1 MINATALYYKY
12 SKALYTNSRIMYI
25 GKFKNPTRKSRE
37 NKKRMLRITVN
48 SKFNVAH
55 QSGQKS
61 SGEY

>member
-12 SKALYTNSRIMYI
+12 SRVLYTNSRVMYI
-25 GKFKNPTRKSRE
+25 AKFKNPTRVSRE
-37 NKKRMLRITVN
+37 NKRRTLRITVN